1 MLSSLRSVTP
11 TLWGLVCRKRPS
23 ASASFHVAVPLPP
36 VPSPPAARVIGDT
49 LGSLLQCTGPT
60 LATFQ
65 SSASLSILL
74 NKDTKGFPSW
84 WRTSLP
90 PDLLD
95 APTQVCLPHHN
106 TPLPLSHFFHEWE
119 HLQGV
124 SLWVLR
130 TVRSGYTLRFGRN
143 PPRFD
148 GVHLKVVS
156 STSKSSVLQLELS
169 SLLLKGAIEELP
181 QSDLEQGFF
190 SSYFLEPKRDGGL
203 WSILYLHCLNL
214 SLYKV
219 QDVDVEDYYVPDSS
233 GRLVRHCRPEGCLFS
248 HSGCPAAQ
256 EIPSVCFW
264 REGLPVQ
271 GSSLWPGLGAED
283 VHKMHGCCSGP
294 FEAPGHSCTQPPG
307 WLAHSGL
314 LQGVSELSQ
323 RYRPLPNSCSRPQ
336 TRVFSPLLDKLCFW
350 GFICISFKCKPS
362 GSCPDF
368 QFQCMLGLLQAR
380 PSCLCEHLLQAPR
393 PHGPSLPCAA
403 SRVAPHEAV
412 PLANETVEDPLQRTS
427 HSSNQGVSQLLTH
440 PLNMARSHFSPE
452 WSQNRCDSPSPHG

>member
-84 WRTSLP
+84 WRSSLP

-124 SLWVLR
+124 SLWVLH

-143 PPRFD
+143 PPHFD

-203 WSILYLHCLNL
+203 
-214 SLYKV
+214 
-219 QDVDVEDYYVPDSS
+219 
-233 GRLVRHCRPEGCLFS
+233 
-248 HSGCPAAQ
+248 
-256 EIPSVCFW
+256 
-264 REGLPVQ
+264 
-271 GSSLWPGLGAED
+271 
-283 VHKMHGCCSGP
+283 
-294 FEAPGHSCTQPPG
+294 
-307 WLAHSGL
+307 
-314 LQGVSELSQ
+314 
-323 RYRPLPNSCSRPQ
+323 
-336 TRVFSPLLDKLCFW
+336 
-350 GFICISFKCKPS
+350 
-362 GSCPDF
+362 
-368 QFQCMLGLLQAR
+368 
-380 PSCLCEHLLQAPR
+380 
-393 PHGPSLPCAA
+393 
-403 SRVAPHEAV
+403 
-412 PLANETVEDPLQRTS
+412 
-427 HSSNQGVSQLLTH
+427 
-440 PLNMARSHFSPE
+440 
-452 WSQNRCDSPSPHG
+452 